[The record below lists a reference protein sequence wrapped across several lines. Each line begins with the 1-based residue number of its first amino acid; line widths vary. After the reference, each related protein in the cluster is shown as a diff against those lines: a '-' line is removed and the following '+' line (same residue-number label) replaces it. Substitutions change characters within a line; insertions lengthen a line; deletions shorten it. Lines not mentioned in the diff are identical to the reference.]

1 MVSENSRTSRRPSVL
16 VRVNYLSVTIIES
29 ARPVHECRIAALTA
43 GFHACRN
50 GDSVASMT
58 SALRRRPVFLGAI
71 VVWGISA
78 CGGPPAGGASSPSA
92 SGGSAAEHCLAA
104 ADAKRERSPSEP
116 DRISVKHVLVKYDG
130 AKGAPATVTRT
141 REQACLRAEEAL
153 AKLKD
158 GTSFADVVAQ
168 YSDESGAAT
177 REGSIGT
184 IERADVAP
192 AFADAAFQLHMRE
205 VSAVVETAFG
215 FHLIL
220 RVE

>member
-1 MVSENSRTSRRPSVL
+1 
-16 VRVNYLSVTIIES
+16 
-29 ARPVHECRIAALTA
+29 
-43 GFHACRN
+43 
-50 GDSVASMT
+50 MT
-58 SALRRRPVFLGAI
+58 SALRPCPSLLGAI
-71 VVWGISA
+71 VVWATFG
-78 CGGPPAGGASSPSA
+78 CGGGPSGGASSPASA
-92 SGGSAAEHCLAA
+92 SGSAAERCLAA
-104 ADAKRERSPSEP
+104 ADAKRERKASEP
-116 DRISVKHVLVKYDG
+116 DKISVKHILVKYDG

-153 AKLKD
+153 DKLKG

-177 REGSIGT
+177 REGSIGA

-192 AFADAAFQLHMRE
+192 AFADAAFELHMRE

-215 FHLIL
+215 FHVIL